1 MNPSNWIRISII
13 WIKARRESVSIDN
26 MNRLRHSRHRQ
37 VEFYSETQTNLNEK
51 NGIASW
57 KMKSILDI
65 PSTTLIP
72 IFWNFILSVNK
83 TIYLYLILRMNSYT
97 KFLFH
102 ICNLLSWTSRF
113 LLNYSTRNIVICII
127 HHSNERHVHIFVER
141 RK

>member
-13 WIKARRESVSIDN
+13 WIKTRRESASFDN
-26 MNRLRHSRHRQ
+26 MSRLRHSRYRQ
-37 VEFYSETQTNLNEK
+37 AEFYSQTQTNLNEK
-51 NGIASW
+51 NGIVSW

-65 PSTTLIP
+65 PTTTFISV
-72 IFWNFILSVNK
+72 FWNFILSVNK
-83 TIYLYLILRMNSYT
+83 TIYLYLILQMNSYT

-102 ICNLLSWTSRF
+102 IRNLFSWTTRF
-113 LLNYSTRNIVICII
+113 LLNYSTRNIVFCII